1 MSSMIIP
8 SSEWVSLCLL
18 AFALGARH
26 GLDADHL
33 AAIDGL
39 SRHNSHSGLARSTGL
54 LFSLGHG
61 VIVLIAAATAWGLSS
76 RWQTPAW
83 LETSGVLVSVAFLYT
98 LGALNLVAL
107 FRSDPL
113 AVVAPAG
120 LRARLFSRVAMV
132 RRPWAIAGIGA
143 LFAVSFDTI
152 SHAALFAIAAG
163 RMGGIIDVLTVAG
176 LFVAGMVLVDGLN
189 GLWIGR
195 LLARADRTAALVSRI
210 MSVTIIVISFTV
222 GTWALA
228 RWLVPSLEVQSVL
241 IGPYLGPVIIAAI
254 LVMYLGS
261 LLLVARRRGTI
272 VVTDSEG

>member
-8 SSEWVSLCLL
+8 GSEWISLCIL

-39 SRHNSHSGLARSTGL
+39 SRRNSHSGLARSTGV

-61 VIVLIAAATAWGLSS
+61 TVVLVAAAAAWTFSS

-98 LGALNLVAL
+98 LGALNLAAL
-107 FRSDPL
+107 FRSEPF

-120 LRARLFSRVAMV
+120 LRARLFSRAAMV
-132 RRPWAIAGIGA
+132 QRPWAVAGVGA

-163 RMGGIIDVLTVAG
+163 RMGGLVDVLLVAG

-222 GTWALA
+222 GTWALL
-228 RWLVPSLEVQSVL
+228 RWLVPSLGGRSEMV
-241 IGPYLGPVIIAAI
+241 GPYLGPAIIAAI
-254 LVMYLGS
+254 LVFYTGS
-261 LLLVARRRGTI
+261 LLLVARRRGAAA
-272 VVTDSEG
+272 VPDSDG